1 MVMYWPSLSF
11 SATDCSLRSHMKY
24 ERMAIEKESPEQFG
38 YEKIKN
44 NLTETSVRDRN
55 LKDLGLVIDDLLL
68 PYGDHLGDVR
78 LRKLIAAQSG
88 VAHGDE
94 AEVVLGVA

>member
-1 MVMYWPSLSF
+1 MM
-11 SATDCSLRSHMKY
+11 Y

-78 LRKLIAAQSG
+78 LKADSRT
-88 VAHGDE
+88 VRRRP
-94 AEVVLGVA
+94 